1 MTSKRIRAHLLVA
14 VLALV
19 ACLALAPVTARA
31 AQTRSWSATT
41 IAAFGGGFDM
51 GSGPGGDMAA
61 PGGDMQGFGGD
72 MAAPGGEGM
81 PAAPGAEGEATATEG
96 EAAAEEETDMGDPI
110 EELKNTLRGYR
121 DYAEIHPVRVYG
133 SMAALVIGLIF
144 AFAYRKRA

>member
-1 MTSKRIRAHLLVA
+1 MTSNKIRARLLVA

-31 AQTRSWSATT
+31 AQTRSWSATS
-41 IAAFGGGFDM
+41 IAAFGDFPSM
-51 GSGPGGDMAA
+51 GGDMAA
-61 PGGDMQGFGGD
+61 PSGD

-81 PAAPGAEGEATATEG
+81 PAAPGAEGEAAATEG
-96 EAAAEEETDMGDPI
+96 ETAAEEETDMGDPI

-121 DYAEIHPVRVYG
+121 DYAIIHPVRVYG

-144 AFAYRKRA
+144 AFAFRKRA

>member
-1 MTSKRIRAHLLVA
+1 MTTKNIRARLLVA

-31 AQTRSWSATT
+31 AQTRSWSATS

-51 GSGPGGDMAA
+51 GAGP
-61 PGGDMQGFGGD
+61 GGD

-81 PAAPGAEGEATATEG
+81 PAAPGAEGEAAAEET
-96 EAAAEEETDMGDPI
+96 AAEEEEFDLGDPI
-110 EELKNTLRGYR
+110 EEIKNTLRSYR

-133 SMAALVIGLIF
+133 SMAALVLGLIF